1 MSFTK
6 ISPNTLNELTFNTFM
21 LLNEFNPAAFY
32 PESSEIPG
40 RTIIGSTTGGVKFS
54 DVPTY
59 IDLGED
65 IDNCPKNVMELKV
78 KDDGEVKLSGN
89 LVTVN
94 ANMVKMLMGAA
105 TITGYQITPDQE
117 LTTSHFTNT
126 LWGLANYGKGG
137 VIAIKMNR
145 ILNTS
150 GFSVSTTDK
159 NKGQFAFEFTCHKTI
174 NDLTTPPYEV
184 YLIRPVSVMLT
195 PNSVSL
201 DLSEQYHYT
210 DVVATVH
217 PDGATITWSSSDS
230 TVATVSPVP
239 TASSTGRVSAVG
251 AGTCIVT
258 ASATVGGRTNYA
270 TIPVTVMGST

>member
-6 ISPNTLNELTFNTFM
+6 INPNTLNELTFNVFM
-21 LLNEFNPAAFY
+21 LLNDFNPASFY
-32 PESSEIPG
+32 PGSSEISG
-40 RTIIGSTTGGVKFS
+40 SNIIGSTTGGVKFS

-89 LVTVN
+89 LVTIN
-94 ANMVKMLMGAA
+94 KDMVKMLMGTA
-105 TITGYQITPDQE
+105 TITGNKITPDQD

-126 LWGLANYGKGG
+126 LWGLADYGKGG
-137 VIAIKMNR
+137 LIAIKMKR

-174 NDLTTPPYEV
+174 NNLTDPPYEV
-184 YLIRPVSVMLT
+184 YLITPVSITLL
-195 PNSVSL
+195 PNSVGL
-201 DLSEQYHYT
+201 DLSGQYNYT
-210 DVVATVH
+210 TILAMTVPAGATV
-217 PDGATITWSSSDS
+217 TWSSSDS
-230 TVATVSPVP
+230 TVATVNSNGKITAVGAGVCTV
-239 TASSTGRVSAVG
+239 TASTTVDGQTATATVAVRVSAV
-251 AGTCIVT
+251 VD
-258 ASATVGGRTNYA
+258 
-270 TIPVTVMGST
+270 

>member
-1 MSFTK
+1 MSYTK
-6 ISPNTLNELTFNTFM
+6 ISPNTLNELTFNVFM
-21 LLNEFNPAAFY
+21 LLNDFHPDAFY
-32 PESSEIPG
+32 PGNSEIPG
-40 RTIIGSTTGGVKFS
+40 RDIIGSTTGGVTFS

-89 LVTVN
+89 LVTIN

-105 TITGYQITPDQE
+105 TITGHQITPDQE
-117 LTTSHFTNT
+117 LTTSHFTT
-126 LWGLANYGKGG
+126 LWGLADYGKGG

-145 ILNTS
+145 VLNTS

-195 PNSVSL
+195 PNPVRL
-201 DLSEQYHYT
+201 DLGEQYSYT
-210 DVVATVH
+210 DVVATVN
-217 PDGATITWSSSDS
+217 PDGATVTWSSSDS

-239 TASSTGRVSAVG
+239 TVSSTGRVSAVG

-258 ASATVGGRTNYA
+258 ATATVDGRSDYA
-270 TIPVTVMGST
+270 TVPVIVTGST